1 MLNRLVATKRHE
13 NAPKLRDVPFKLN
26 KTHEIPPFIK
36 THPFYI
42 FHLTLAVDLTLPDKT

>member
-1 MLNRLVATKRHE
+1 MHQNSEML
-13 NAPKLRDVPFKLN
+13 PFELN

-42 FHLTLAVDLTLPDKT
+42 FHLTLAVDLIYIL